1 MSLGTDTA
9 MQHVG
14 TDGFERHDGGT
25 DGRAGRWVHMDFALG
40 SYGIDMDFA
49 LGSYFCFQH
58 VGTLDFALGSYG
70 IGKAQSQGIG
80 LGLGSGLRIRLGM
93 GMLIGNCTVI
103 ALMGVRHGHVRIR

>member
-58 VGTLDFALGSYG
+58 VGTDWILLWARMGSD
-70 IGKAQSQGIG
+70 KSK
-80 LGLGSGLRIRLGM
+80 
-93 GMLIGNCTVI
+93 VK
-103 ALMGVRHGHVRIR
+103 V